1 MMLVS
6 FQANAWAN
14 VSLGMPP
21 EIVVAF
27 SDVKVNVNC
36 PLDALE
42 IVMLVEKQKFSVS
55 CGKAT
60 GSTVVRFPVTLWV
73 ELFGF
78 VTLRLFALTS
88 MPTSWLNVWSVI
100 LALHVYVVFCPN
112 VAL

>member
-21 EIVVAF
+21 EIVVA
-27 SDVKVNVNC
+27 SADVKVSVNC

-42 IVMLVEKQKFSVS
+42 IVMFVEKQKFSVS

-60 GSTVVRFPVTLWV
+60 GSTVVKFPVTVWV
-73 ELFGF
+73 ELVGSTT
-78 VTLRLFALTS
+78 VRLSALTS

-100 LALHVYVVFCPN
+100 LALHV
-112 VAL
+112 